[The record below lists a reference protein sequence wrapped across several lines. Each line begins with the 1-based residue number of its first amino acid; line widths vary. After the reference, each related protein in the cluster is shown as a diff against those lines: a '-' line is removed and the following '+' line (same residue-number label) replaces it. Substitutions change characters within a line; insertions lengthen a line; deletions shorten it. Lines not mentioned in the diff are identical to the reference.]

1 MLWLQPSPI
10 WPCGLMDKAL
20 GLGTKDCRFESCQG
34 QFASQRPIM
43 CVACVPVMCL
53 YVAVPAAM
61 RSCVGVHLFAYLC
74 ACAVVRAALREC
86 ARGLGKAPTVGLEPT
101 TTRLRALRSAD

>member
-1 MLWLQPSPI
+1 MRTPGVEPGPQPSELKIAGSSPARVNLQANG
-10 WPCGLMDKAL
+10 P
-20 GLGTKDCRFESCQG
+20 
-34 QFASQRPIM
+34 M

-61 RSCVGVHLFAYLC
+61 RSCVGVHLVAYLC
-74 ACAVVRAALREC
+74 ACAVVRAALCEC